1 MMQTVQNV
9 GGAAARVNVWVST
22 YWYEKC
28 EQDKNVNSVTDHE
41 HVRFVYF
48 CTEDLFKIFLLVR
61 LFPNNFKLFFQYKK
75 RRKKEIVCG

>member
-28 EQDKNVNSVTDHE
+28 EQDKNVNSVTMNMSGLFI
-41 HVRFVYF
+41 FVLRIYSKSF
-48 CTEDLFKIFLLVR
+48 FLCDC
-61 LFPNNFKLFFQYKK
+61 FPTTLNCFFNIK
-75 RRKKEIVCG
+75 REERKK